1 MTRSAAAKAVQAA
14 DALLAWL
21 DTQTRSA
28 AAPVQ
33 TTPVAGLPEKQWSG
47 SIAMDDGG
55 NPAPVRVADG
65 ADPAVQVPGKGAAPI
80 TGSANRSEHVSIYLP
95 NTDWLHHRLSVT
107 GPAEPLS
114 AFRAAAA
121 GSGTIPW
128 TLDLDRMAEDWLHLL
143 VSPPALP
150 GSLTPQQ
157 RTLSVAGARI
167 VASQLRDAVARRHE
181 LAVARVG
188 RSQACPLDLHALVPV
203 PDDVLRLGPD
213 DPQALAWLW
222 QHWGTTQ
229 ALRRVT
235 ESCLTED
242 CLTEDRTATNKR
254 RRPIGGEAASHLTF
268 WSADWTPW
276 RALADLEQRWP
287 ALRFAVRPTYQ
298 PA

>member
-1 MTRSAAAKAVQAA
+1 MTRSAAAKASQAA

-21 DTQTRSA
+21 DTQAGTAVRGGA
-28 AAPVQ
+28 TGAE
-33 TTPVAGLPEKQWSG
+33 GLPEKERVD
-47 SIAMDDGG
+47 SIAGG
-55 NPAPVRVADG
+55 LVERPRPVDMAGAGDAAVEVPERFDPMATVPAARSRLAL
-65 ADPAVQVPGKGAAPI
+65 AAEP
-80 TGSANRSEHVSIYLP
+80 RHLP
-95 NTDWLHHRLSVT
+95 HTDWLHHRLSVT
-107 GPAEPLS
+107 GPAGQVGV
-114 AFRAAAA
+114 FRAAAA

-235 ESCLTED
+235 E
-242 CLTEDRTATNKR
+242 DRAATDER
-254 RRPIGGEAASHLTF
+254 RWPIGGEAAFHLTF

-276 RALADLEQRWP
+276 HALADLEQRWP